1 MLDSISVADNFA
13 KLESLRLKLPRGVC
27 AAGSVLF
34 GFFHQ
39 KKGMFLF
46 LFLFFKPE
54 YFAQDW

>member
-46 LFLFFKPE
+46 LFFKPE
-54 YFAQDW
+54 YFVQDL